1 MSSLALKM
9 LFGDRTKYMML
20 ISGVVFATLLMT
32 QGMALLAG
40 IMSWMCSTLR
50 NVRAEVW
57 VADPRVEQIAD
68 NKPLRE
74 TDVFRVRSVD
84 GVEWAVPLYSGGN
97 TVKLFNG
104 ASKPVTLIGVDATTL
119 VGSPVSMLH
128 GSLDDLRVP
137 DGVIIDEYG
146 SKLFGESIGRQLK
159 IGDEF
164 ELNDR
169 RAQVVG
175 ICEAHRSFT
184 GGPYL
189 FTTYDRAVLYAPP
202 QRKMTSYILVGAREN
217 VDLQALANSIS
228 SKTGLRALTE
238 KEFMWTTIRWYIKN
252 TGIII
257 NVGTIVLIGFVVGTV
272 ISGQTFYSFIVEN
285 TRNFGAMKAMGLSNT
300 RLAGM
305 MILQSLV
312 VGLIGFGIGQGIVAT
327 LGNILLLAEKVP
339 FLLLWPIPIAVFVPI
354 TLICLFSA
362 SLGIWRISK
371 LEPAIVFRT

>member
-119 VGSPVSMLH
+119 VGSPVSMLL

>member
-305 MILQSLV
+305 MILQSMV

>member
-119 VGSPVSMLH
+119 VGSPVSMLL

-202 QRKMTSYILVGAREN
+202 QRKMTSYILVGAQEN